1 MILPQIFSK
10 NLIIVAIW
18 LKKSIKI
25 IVDELKPI
33 ILLVS
38 SGILLRFSL
47 TFTGQAWA
55 KSHAQTVTF
64 MLLPLITYIIT
75 KTISGNIALSLGM
88 IGALSIVRFRHPVK
102 SALEL
107 VVYFALITIG
117 IAASVRTKWAIQLIL
132 CTIIIILTVKLVQT
146 LSKKFGKSFYN
157 VSFNEGNV
165 SNTLEIVSKK
175 RLDKVEKHENLVNY
189 FSDFESKQY
198 NYRLNF
204 ANKESL
210 EKFRDE
216 LSKEK
221 DIEKIN
227 VVLN

>member
-1 MILPQIFSK
+1 M
-10 NLIIVAIW
+10 
-18 LKKSIKI
+18 
-25 IVDELKPI
+25 DELKPI

-117 IAASVRTKWAIQLIL
+117 IAASVRTKWAIQLIV
-132 CTIIIILTVKLVQT
+132 CTIIIILVVKLVQT
-146 LSKKFGKSFYN
+146 FSKKFGKSFYN

-175 RLDKVEKHENLVNY
+175 RLDKIEKHENLVNY